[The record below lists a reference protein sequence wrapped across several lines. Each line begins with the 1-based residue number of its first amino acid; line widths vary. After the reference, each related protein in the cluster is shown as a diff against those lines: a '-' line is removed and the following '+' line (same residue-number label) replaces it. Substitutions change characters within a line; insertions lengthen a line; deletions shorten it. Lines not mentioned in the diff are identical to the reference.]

1 MFDLSRSI
9 EDPALGYV
17 FSVSAINSAIGMPM
31 GNQALAASAAS
42 AAMSTAMA
50 MGADA
55 EFQSISGIKA
65 TRETETYRPLSMNN
79 INYQLPTTSSFDD
92 LVLER
97 GVVKKYSDFTI
108 WCNNFINLDIPDLA
122 TRAAGVLGVAK
133 KIILVFLWDRNKYV
147 PLMTW
152 TFIDAIPK
160 SIEYSSINAKESNYA
175 IEKITIGYSKFFT
188 IPTPVPL

>member
-17 FSVSAINSAIGMPM
+17 FSVSAINSAIVPGS
-31 GNQALAASAAS
+31 QRTAAAAAAS
-42 AAMSTAMA
+42 AAMSTVMA

-55 EFQSISGIKA
+55 EFQSITGIKA
-65 TRETETYRPLSMNN
+65 TRETETYRPLGMNN
-79 INYQLPTTSSFDD
+79 RSYQLPTITSFDD

-97 GVVKKYSDFTI
+97 GVVKKYSDFTV

-122 TRAAGVLGVAK
+122 TYVAGVFGVAK
-133 KIILVFLWDRNKYV
+133 KIILVFLWDRNKYI

-152 TFIDAIPK
+152 TFFDAVPK

-175 IEKITIGYSKFFT
+175 VEKMTIAYSNFFT
-188 IPTPVPL
+188 TPTPIPL

>member
-17 FSVSAINSAIGMPM
+17 FSVSAINSAIVPGS
-31 GNQALAASAAS
+31 QRTAAAAAAS
-42 AAMSTAMA
+42 AAMSTVMA

-65 TRETETYRPLSMNN
+65 TRETETYRPLGINN
-79 INYQLPTTSSFDD
+79 RSYQLPTITSFDD

-97 GVVKKYSDFTI
+97 GVVKKYSDFTV

-122 TRAAGVLGVAK
+122 TYAAGVFGVAK
-133 KIILVFLWDRNKYV
+133 KIILVFLWDRNKYI

-152 TFIDAIPK
+152 TFFDAVPK

-175 IEKITIGYSKFFT
+175 VEKMTIAYSNFFT
-188 IPTPVPL
+188 TPTPIPL

>member
-17 FSVSAINSAIGMPM
+17 FSVSAINSAIVPGS
-31 GNQALAASAAS
+31 QRTAAAAAAS
-42 AAMSTAMA
+42 AAMSTVMA

-65 TRETETYRPLSMNN
+65 TRETETYRPLGMNN
-79 INYQLPTTSSFDD
+79 RSYQLPTITSFDD

-97 GVVKKYSDFTI
+97 GVVKKYSDFTV

-122 TRAAGVLGVAK
+122 TYAAGVFGVAK
-133 KIILVFLWDRNKYV
+133 KIILVFLWDRNKYI

-152 TFIDAIPK
+152 TFFDAVPK

-175 IEKITIGYSKFFT
+175 VEKMTIAYSNFFT
-188 IPTPVPL
+188 TPTPIPL

>member
-17 FSVSAINSAIGMPM
+17 FSVSAINSAIVPGS
-31 GNQALAASAAS
+31 QRTAAAAAAS
-42 AAMSTAMA
+42 AAMSTVMA

-65 TRETETYRPLSMNN
+65 TRETETYHPLGMNN
-79 INYQLPTTSSFDD
+79 RSYQLPTITSFDD

-97 GVVKKYSDFTI
+97 GVVKKYSDFTV

-122 TRAAGVLGVAK
+122 TYAAGVFGVAK
-133 KIILVFLWDRNKYV
+133 KIILVFLWDRNKYI

-152 TFIDAIPK
+152 TFFDAVPK

-175 IEKITIGYSKFFT
+175 VEKMTIAYSNFFT
-188 IPTPVPL
+188 TPTPIPL